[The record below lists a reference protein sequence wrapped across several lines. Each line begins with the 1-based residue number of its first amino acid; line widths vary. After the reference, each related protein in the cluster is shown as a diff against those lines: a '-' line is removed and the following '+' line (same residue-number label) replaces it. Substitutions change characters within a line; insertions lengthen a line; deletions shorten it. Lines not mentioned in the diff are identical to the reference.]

1 MKKNE
6 DLIKMGE
13 AIRLERLKRHL
24 SQEKFAELADIPT
37 FQHLGKIEK
46 GLVDIQITTLLKILR
61 ALKVK
66 FEDLIEL

>member
-6 DLIKMGE
+6 DLKKMGE

-24 SQEKFAELADIPT
+24 SQEKFAEMADMPT
-37 FQHLGKIEK
+37 FQHLGRIEK
-46 GLVDIQITTLLKILR
+46 GQVDIQVSTLLKILR
-61 ALKVK
+61 ALKIK